1 MTEKLISI
9 GKITAPHGVR
19 GEVRVIPDTDFPERF
34 EQMKTIRLD
43 DGSVW
48 SVLGVKYHKHFVLL
62 TLKGIDSKN
71 AAEPLRNKVIQ
82 VRPDELV
89 PLPTGHYYHFQIIGL
104 EVFTEDGEFLGQVKD
119 IITTGSNDVYVVEQE
134 GQRPV
139 LVPALKRVVLDIDL
153 PGGKMKVKLQEW
165 DAEA

>member
-1 MTEKLISI
+1 MAEKLISI

-48 SVLGVKYHKHFVLL
+48 PVLGVKYHKHFVLL

-82 VRPDELV
+82 VRPDELM
-89 PLPTGHYYHFQIIGL
+89 PLPAGHYYHFQIIGL

-139 LVPALKRVVLDIDL
+139 LVPALKKVVLDIDL

-165 DAEA
+165 EAEA

>member
-43 DGSVW
+43 DGSVLP
-48 SVLGVKYHKHFVLL
+48 VLGVKYHKHFVLL

-89 PLPTGHYYHFQIIGL
+89 PLPAGHYYHFQIIGL